1 MNYKMKGE
9 CSDCGKKFE
18 SHAQTYIVENRRIC
32 RFCWTE
38 HKRQDR
44 NDDFMEWVKNPE
56 HTTMEKR
63 EDAA

>member
-32 RFCWTE
+32 RFCWAE
-38 HKRQDR
+38 HKRQ
-44 NDDFMEWVKNPE
+44 
-56 HTTMEKR
+56 TTAEKR
-63 EDAA
+63 DDAA